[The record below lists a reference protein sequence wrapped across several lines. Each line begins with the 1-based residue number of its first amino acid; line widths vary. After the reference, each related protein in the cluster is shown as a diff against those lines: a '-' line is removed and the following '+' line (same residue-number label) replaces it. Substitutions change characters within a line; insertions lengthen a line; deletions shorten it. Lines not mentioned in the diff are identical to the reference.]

1 MIPRPTLSRCLVLV
15 ALALVVSA
23 APAFAAS
30 SSSAAPLFGGY
41 WSSFFDHWSGVF
53 QKQNGVILAVL
64 CLGAVSLFIITR
76 GKWKK

>member
-1 MIPRPTLSRCLVLV
+1 MIPRPALSRCLILV
-15 ALALVVSA
+15 ALAILASA

-41 WSSFFDHWSGVF
+41 WSNFFDHWSGVF
-53 QKQNGVILAVL
+53 KKQNGIILAVL
-64 CLGAVSLFIITR
+64 GLGAVSVFIITR